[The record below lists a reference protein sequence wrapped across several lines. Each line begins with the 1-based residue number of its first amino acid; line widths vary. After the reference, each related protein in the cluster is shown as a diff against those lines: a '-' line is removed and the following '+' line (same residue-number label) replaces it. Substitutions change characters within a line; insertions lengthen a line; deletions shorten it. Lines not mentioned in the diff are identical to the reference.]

1 MKQLLLVW
9 ILCGLFQFSFA
20 QQTEING
27 LVKNADGN
35 PLVNVHVFT
44 KKNHATT
51 NEHGRFVLSA
61 NTPEKGVKVQ
71 FSHIGYMPKDTLLLP
86 GKHQITIIL
95 SWKNQDL
102 GGVTIQGRGNKKTVA
117 YQNTID
123 TKTLENQKNQSLGEV
138 LQSLPGVSVLKTG
151 QGIQK
156 PIIHGMYGSRVGI
169 YVQGIALEDQQWGS
183 EHSPSIDLNNTQKI
197 AVIKGAAALQYGG
210 NAIGGMVL
218 LEAMHQAKDTA
229 FGQAIWF
236 AESNGLGGGF
246 SSNYHWNKSKGWSWR
261 GTLGFKKFGDRSA
274 PGYVLSNTGNQSG
287 HAGIQGSKVSEKKS
301 HWFQYHY
308 FYNELGILRA
318 SHLGN
323 VTDLY
328 TALQSSRP
336 LVMEDF
342 TYQIQ
347 RPKQVIHHQTL
358 LFQQKNF
365 DENQGYH
372 QWIASTQWNSRNE
385 FDVNRNPN
393 ETRPALSLHLITQ
406 NLQWNR
412 KQSVGANNQLLY
424 GVQTLFQY
432 NQANSPIGARTIIP
446 TYFKTE
452 VGSYVVGSFVLP
464 SFWTIDAGL
473 RYDFQY
479 IQAKKN
485 YLKSRW
491 EERNY
496 NQNFNHF
503 IIGETGVQWVTQP
516 KFTYH
521 NFAAN
526 IGVQKEFPHDYTFKA
541 QVQLAQRSPNVA
553 ELFSDGL
560 HHSNAQI
567 ELGDLNNQP
576 EKSVK
581 GQLYLQKQGINAT
594 WEVAPYVQSVQNYL
608 FLKPIGFEST
618 IRGAFPVWEY
628 TQTQAFL
635 VGVDQQ
641 FKHQFRGNWSIHQK
655 FAWIY
660 GQDVTNHQPLIDLPP
675 WNFSLQVQKNFT
687 LVDAQ
692 LTYELVGRQNR
703 FPNFNF
709 VTNIINANNELEPV
723 DIDISTPPAS
733 YGLLHGQIS
742 KHFTLKSGNTIEIL
756 ATVRNITNQR
766 YRDYLNR
773 QRFFADEMGRNLQI
787 QIQYQF

>member
-9 ILCGLFQFSFA
+9 ILCHFFHFSIA
-20 QQTEING
+20 QQIEITG
-27 LVKNADGN
+27 LVKSADGN
-35 PLVNVHVFT
+35 PLANVHVFT
-44 KKNHATT
+44 KKNHTT
-51 NEHGRFVLSA
+51 SNEQGRFVF
-61 NTPEKGVKVQ
+61 NTTTSEKGEKVQ

-86 GKHQITIIL
+86 GKHQIAIIL
-95 SWKNQDL
+95 SWKTQDL
-102 GGVTIQGRGNKKTVA
+102 GGITIQGNSNKKVVA

-138 LQSLPGVSVLKTG
+138 LQTIPGVSVLKTG

-183 EHSPSIDLNNTQKI
+183 EHSPSIDLNNSQKVS
-197 AVIKGAAALQYGG
+197 VIKGASALQYGA

-218 LEAMHQAKDTA
+218 LEAVLQVKDTTY
-229 FGQAIWF
+229 GQVISF
-236 AESNGLGGGF
+236 AESNGLGAGF
-246 SSNYHWNKSKGWSWR
+246 SSNYHWNRLQGWSWR

-274 PGYVLSNTGNQSG
+274 PNYVLNNTGNQSG
-287 HAGIQGSKVSEKKS
+287 HTGVQASKVSEKKS
-301 HWFQYHY
+301 QLLQYHY

-328 TALQSSRP
+328 NALQSSDP
-336 LVMEDF
+336 LIMKDF
-342 TYQIQ
+342 TYRIQ
-347 RPKQVIHHQTL
+347 RPKQAIHHQS
-358 LFQQKNF
+358 FQYQQKNF
-365 DENQGYH
+365 DDNQGYH
-372 QWIASTQWNSRNE
+372 QWIASTQWNWRNE

-393 ETRPALSLHLITQ
+393 ETRAALTLHLLTQ
-406 NLQWNR
+406 NIQWNR
-412 KQSVGANNQLLY
+412 KQSIGAKNQLLY

-432 NQANSPIGARTIIP
+432 NQANSPTGTRTIIP

-452 VGSYVVGSFVLP
+452 VGSYIVGTLVLP
-464 SFWTIDAGL
+464 HFWTIDAGL

-479 IQAKKN
+479 LQAKKN

-491 EERNY
+491 EERGY
-496 NQNFNHF
+496 NQNFAHF
-503 IIGETGVQWVTQP
+503 IIGETGVQWITQP

-521 NFAAN
+521 NFATN

-567 ELGDLNNQP
+567 ELGDLNNLP
-576 EKSVK
+576 ERSVK
-581 GQLYLQKQGINAT
+581 SLFYLQKQGVNFQ
-594 WEVAPYVQSVQNYL
+594 WEIAPYIQSVQNYL

-618 IRGAFPVWEY
+618 IRGAFPVWEH
-628 TQTQAFL
+628 TQTQAYL
-635 VGVDQQ
+635 LGIDQQ
-641 FKHQFRGNWSIHQK
+641 YKHQFRGNWSITQK

-660 GQDVTNHQPLIDLPP
+660 GQDTTNQQPLIDLPP
-675 WNFSLQVQKNFT
+675 WNFSLQIQKIFSSLDT
-687 LVDAQ
+687 Q

-709 VTNIINANNELEPV
+709 VTNIVNANNELEPV
-723 DIDISTPPAS
+723 EIDISTPPPS
-733 YGLLHGQIS
+733 YGLLHGQIG
-742 KHFTLKSGNTIEIL
+742 KRFTLSSGNQIEVL
-756 ATVRNITNQR
+756 AVVRNITNQR

-773 QRFFADEMGRNLQI
+773 QRFFADEMGRTLQI